1 VNNLLR
7 RLGGGREALID
18 QSIPDGHLM
27 AWGEWI
33 AFVAAQR
40 SDVISELRSLC
51 RHTDNGEAGEGC
63 SVHHPVDSLFSAVAM
78 ALTLNGGELI
88 GSDINGVTALFHS
101 QSQQGMP
108 KSTSCLGRA
117 LHSASL
123 AVARAARVA
132 RWLRG
137 GKADC
142 ASNVTV
148 MASLSLGNDNPDREG
163 GKIEVYSL
171 GGEGCLDYRHL
182 VAGDHLYHIT
192 TQPVFLNQSSVVETQ
207 LQIACWYRT
216 VSHAAAALRWL
227 RDRLRLLILLLDR
240 HKSLLPH

>member
-1 VNNLLR
+1 MNNLLR

-40 SDVISELRSLC
+40 SDVISELWSLC

-148 MASLSLGNDNPDREG
+148 MASLSLGNDNPDRSRGRVERSKSTASG
-163 GKIEVYSL
+163 GRDASIIDTLLQGITCITSKRQWRRGL
-171 GGEGCLDYRHL
+171 GTG
-182 VAGDHLYHIT
+182 
-192 TQPVFLNQSSVVETQ
+192 
-207 LQIACWYRT
+207 
-216 VSHAAAALRWL
+216 RW
-227 RDRLRLLILLLDR
+227 
-240 HKSLLPH
+240 